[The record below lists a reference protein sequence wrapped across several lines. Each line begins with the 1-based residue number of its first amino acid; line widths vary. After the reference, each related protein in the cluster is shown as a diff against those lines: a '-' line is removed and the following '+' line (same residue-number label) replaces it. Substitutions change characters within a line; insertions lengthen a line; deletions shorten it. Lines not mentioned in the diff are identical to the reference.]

1 MRRCRW
7 PDRRLAAAVGVFGS
21 LVLLAAPIA
30 GAGAELAAAAGALHH
45 PVRARRRRRHR
56 RAADPGAA
64 AEELGPAGRDRE
76 PPRRR
81 QHHRHPGGAVRQR
94 RPHLPVGTER
104 QLHRASVP
112 VQEAALRSRR
122 HRAGRALLLDHPR
135 RRRAGVDE
143 DQDRGRVREAR
154 ARQPTASST
163 PPRCRASP
171 SSRSTTSC
179 TTTRSRRRRSPTR
192 TSCRPRTISPKVA
205 CRSIR
210 PPTRSCGRTAKAAAS
225 PCWRSSA
232 RSARR
237 ACKNIPT
244 GIEAGFPELEM
255 DGNVGLFASPA
266 VPAALVERIGNDIVA
281 VSNDKAIED
290 RLNQTAQTPARG
302 GAKEFAASIAAAARV
317 HRQDRQDARPS
328 ADAVMRIQRAHPDAS
343 LACRGEF
350 RSRPRTP

>member
-1 MRRCRW
+1 MRPMSAGSRTW
-7 PDRRLAAAVGVFGS
+7 PPPRDSRKPHPRSPRRSPAQAQS
-21 LVLLAAPIA
+21 WPH
-30 GAGAELAAAAGALHH
+30 AAGALHH

-64 AEELGPAGRDRE
+64 AEEVGPAGRDRE

-94 RPHLPVGTER
+94 RPHLPVGPER

-112 VQEAALRSRR
+112 VQEAALRSDR
-122 HRAGRALLLDHPR
+122 HHSGGALLLDHPR
-135 RRRAGVDE
+135 RRRAGLDE

-163 PPRCRASP
+163 PPRCPASP

-179 TTTRSRRRRSPTR
+179 TTPRSPRRRCPTR
-192 TSCRPRTISPKVA
+192 TSCRRRSISPKDA

-210 PPTRSCGRTAKAAAS
+210 RPTRSCGRSAKAAAS

-232 RSARR
+232 RSGRR
-237 ACKNIPT
+237 ASPDIPT

-255 DGNVGLFASPA
+255 DGNVGLFASKA
-266 VPAALVERIGNDIVA
+266 VPAALVDRIGADIVA

-290 RLNQTAQTPARG
+290 RAQRRPRRRRR
-302 GAKEFAASIAAAARV
+302 AAAPRSS
-317 HRQDRQDARPS
+317 PS
-328 ADAVMRIQRAHPDAS
+328 RSRAQRAYIAKIVKTLGIQPT
-343 LACRGEF
+343 R
-350 RSRPRTP
+350 